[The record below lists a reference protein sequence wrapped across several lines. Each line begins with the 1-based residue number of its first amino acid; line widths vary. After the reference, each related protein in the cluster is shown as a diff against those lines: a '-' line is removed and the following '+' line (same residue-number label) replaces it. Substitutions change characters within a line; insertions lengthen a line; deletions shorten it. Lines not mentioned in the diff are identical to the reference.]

1 MKLSEETFIALFD
14 LKKHGVEIDLTSSKT
29 YKAHW
34 TRKKDDIPPFLG
46 GILRTFRL
54 ITIGYRGPTPL
65 TFTETN

>member
-34 TRKKDDIPPFLG
+34 TRKKDDIPPLNSNNKCNGVFVFDIVEENLVWSCKA
-46 GILRTFRL
+46 
-54 ITIGYRGPTPL
+54 
-65 TFTETN
+65 